1 LGKKGQVAVEEGS
14 GTPTNYLELQRT
26 MFNPFPLWTYG
37 KIDSLIRGSA
47 SHNPRPVHTSFTTQ
61 VANHLFQTRNMSW
74 GFDLFA
80 INIQRG
86 RDHGIPPYFKWREIC
101 NLSPIADFKDMV
113 GHFRPHSLELITRFY
128 K

>member
-1 LGKKGQVAVEEGS
+1 MVAIEEGGGS
-14 GTPTNYLELQRT
+14 PTDYVEYHRT
-26 MFNPFPLWTYG
+26 LFNPFPLWTFG

-47 SHNPRPVHTSFTTQ
+47 MRNPRPMHTSFTTQ
-61 VANHLFQTRNMSW
+61 VANHLFQSENSTW

-86 RDHGIPPYFKWREIC
+86 RDHGIPPYYKWREIC
-101 NLSPIADFKDMV
+101 NLSPVEEFPDLV
-113 GHFRPHSLELITRFY
+113 GHFRPYPLEVITRFY